1 MARDKGRLDLRV
13 DVREALAPYMD
24 TETSYPAVTAVVQA
38 VLPHFEL
45 AYRRGLAAADSR
57 AGYRVVQEN
66 ERLRREL
73 EQLKKGLT

>member
-24 TETSYPAVTAVVQA
+24 TETSYPAVTAVLAA
-38 VLPHFEL
+38 VLPHMEL
-45 AYRRGLAAADSR
+45 AYKRGQTAASSQ

-73 EQLKKGLT
+73 EQAKRGLT

>member
-13 DVREALAPYMD
+13 DVRDALAPYMD

-45 AYRRGLAAADSR
+45 AYKRGVMAERSKSGYKTRRKPK
-57 AGYRVVQEN
+57 E
-66 ERLRREL
+66 E
-73 EQLKKGLT
+73 T